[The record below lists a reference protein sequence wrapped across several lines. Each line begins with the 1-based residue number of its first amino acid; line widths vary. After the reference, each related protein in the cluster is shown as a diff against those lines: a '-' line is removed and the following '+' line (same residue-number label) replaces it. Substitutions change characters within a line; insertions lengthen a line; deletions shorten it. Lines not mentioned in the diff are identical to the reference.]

1 VALLLVLGEMAAGA
15 ASGIVIREPQYG
27 FSFNLPAN
35 WKQVPLDGSDV
46 TALLN
51 SAAHDE
57 PTLANALDSQVT
69 SAASKGMKVFAIGPL
84 VGSTV
89 PNVNVIVS
97 SSAGAPSGRS
107 FAQAA
112 VAEAK
117 IALTQVGA
125 GHLKASIVKNPLGTS
140 AQVTY
145 ELNLKTAGVE
155 FGEQFYVRH
164 AAQVV
169 VVTVTTSQS
178 TSTKSN
184 AKLVAN
190 TWRW

>member
-1 VALLLVLGEMAAGA
+1 
-15 ASGIVIREPQYG
+15 
-27 FSFNLPAN
+27 
-35 WKQVPLDGSDV
+35 V

-51 SAAHDE
+51 SAAHDD

-69 SAASKGMKVFAIGPL
+69 SAASKGMKVFAIGPFA
-84 VGSTV
+84 GTTI

-97 SSAGAPSGRS
+97 SDAGAPTGRG

-112 VAEAK
+112 IAEAK

-125 GHLKASIVKNPLGTS
+125 SHIKASIVKNPLGTS

-145 ELNLKTAGVE
+145 ELDLKTAGVE
-155 FGEQFYVRH
+155 FGEQFYVQH
-164 AAQVV
+164 TANVV
-169 VVTVTTSQS
+169 VVTVTTSRS

-184 AKLVAN
+184 AHLVAN